1 MKKTV
6 AILMSIVLLA
16 AAVVIAVLVGQRGD
30 AVSARDALQSQLDA
44 QTAEYADY
52 KQQAEAAQQ

>member
-30 AVSARDALQSQLDA
+30 AVSARDALQGQLDA
-44 QTAEYADY
+44 QTAE
-52 KQQAEAAQQ
+52 